1 MKHLFILLLLLP
13 CLVFAQTGQELAG
26 ILSASGKD
34 TTVVGA
40 TSQTTLNNNIL
51 LSSAGSGAVDII
63 TGNIIS
69 YKSALIHLVPATGTV
84 TAGVITFEGSND
96 NFVSTASPVYMYDY
110 SSLTAL
116 PVTSYTLV
124 ATTVKFFVGNIPFK
138 YFRAR
143 ISTGVT
149 GTTAGVQAFTTY
161 KTTVYQHPTTFI
173 AQPTA
178 GSLNVTPAST
188 PLMTGAIASAA
199 AGDGAANPTG
209 AGFME
214 FPRWFNGTTWD
225 RPYNNINAVT
235 GDAGAKTTTFNGA
248 TQTNFN
254 AKGASIVLNFGTVT
268 GTTPTLTAQLQY
280 SADGGTTFLNLGT
293 VVSAIIIATGTYGI
307 TVYPGTTAVAASVTA
322 GTTAV
327 FNISL
332 PRTWRIVYTIGG
344 TTPSFT
350 ITNVQVAYLN

>member
-1 MKHLFILLLLLP
+1 MKRLIILLLLIP
-13 CLVFAQTGQELAG
+13 CIITAQTPQENAAYA
-26 ILSASGKD
+26 SAAGKD
-34 TTVVGA
+34 TTVTGA

-51 LSSAGSGAVDII
+51 LASAGSGAVDVI